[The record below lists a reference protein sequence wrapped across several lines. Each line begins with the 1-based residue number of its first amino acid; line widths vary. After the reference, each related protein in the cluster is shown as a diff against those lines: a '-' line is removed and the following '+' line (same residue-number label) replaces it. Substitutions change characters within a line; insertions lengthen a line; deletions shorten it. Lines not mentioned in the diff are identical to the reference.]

1 MIHNEESDMKSSHVV
16 APPSRSSSSLFM
28 HDIQIIVRP
37 AQAADIER
45 IMQMRQH
52 ARRVVM
58 HFGYEDLMQMIKRN
72 ACLVAD
78 TGPLLWGFVCT
89 SVYQKNLVML
99 RGLGL
104 LNGWRIDDGLSHL
117 LRPLESM
124 LRARED
130 RFLMHLAVDVW
141 LAAPLMRQGFVP
153 HDYIIHF
160 ERSAPPRPLLP
171 DFTIPGVR
179 LRALGRHEISEL
191 TLLDHQAFEWPWQFS
206 SGELVKWLMTADR
219 LVVLE
224 HEQQMVGYACVQ
236 VHGEHAQIIRLAI
249 APAWQGRGFGRYLL
263 ADALDFIAERG
274 ATYVT
279 LNTQWQNVTSQR
291 LYKGFGFRAIGRR
304 IPVLIK
310 DLQEA

>member
-1 MIHNEESDMKSSHVV
+1 
-16 APPSRSSSSLFM
+16 M

-37 AQAADIER
+37 AQVADIER

-58 HFGYEDLMQMIKRN
+58 HFGYEDLMQMVKRN

-89 SVYQKNLVML
+89 AGYQKNLVML

-124 LRARED
+124 LRARGD

-160 ERSAPPRPLLP
+160 ERAAPPRPLLP
-171 DFTIPGVR
+171 DFIIPGVT
-179 LRALGRHEISEL
+179 LRALGRHEITDL

-224 HEQQMVGYACVQ
+224 HDQQMVGYTCVQ
-236 VHGEHAQIIRLAI
+236 VHGEHAQIVRLAI
-249 APAWQGRGFGRYLL
+249 APAWQGNGFGRYLL
-263 ADALDFIAERG
+263 ADALDFIAEKG

-279 LNTQWQNVTSQR
+279 LNTQWQNVSSQR

>member
-1 MIHNEESDMKSSHVV
+1 
-16 APPSRSSSSLFM
+16 M

-37 AQAADIER
+37 AQVADIER

-58 HFGYEDLMQMIKRN
+58 HFGYEDLMQMVKRN

-78 TGPLLWGFVCT
+78 TGPLLWGFVCA
-89 SVYQKNLVML
+89 SGYQKNLVML

-124 LRARED
+124 LRARGD

-160 ERSAPPRPLLP
+160 ERSAPAHPMLP
-171 DFTIPGVR
+171 DFTIPGVT
-179 LRALGRHEISEL
+179 LRALDRHEISDL

-224 HEQQMVGYACVQ
+224 HDRQLVGYTCVQ
-236 VHGEHAQIIRLAI
+236 VHGEHAQIVRLAI
-249 APAWQGRGFGRYLL
+249 SPAWQGRGFGRHLL
-263 ADALDFIAERG
+263 ADALDYIAERG

>member
-1 MIHNEESDMKSSHVV
+1 
-16 APPSRSSSSLFM
+16 M

-37 AQAADIER
+37 ALAADIER

-58 HFGYEDLMQMIKRN
+58 HFGYEDLMQMVKRS

-78 TGPLLWGFVCT
+78 TGPLLWGFVCA
-89 SVYQKNLVML
+89 SGYQKKLVML

-117 LRPLESM
+117 LRPLE
-124 LRARED
+124 RALLARGD

-160 ERSAPPRPLLP
+160 ERTAPSRPLLP
-171 DFTIPGVR
+171 DFTIPDVT
-179 LRALGRHEISEL
+179 LRALGRHEINDL
-191 TLLDHQAFEWPWQFS
+191 TVLDHQAFDWPWQFS

-219 LVVLE
+219 LAVLE
-224 HEQQMVGYACVQ
+224 HNRQMVGYVCVQ
-236 VHGEHAQIIRLAI
+236 VHGEHAQIVRLAI
-249 APAWQGRGFGRYLL
+249 SPAWQGKGFGRYLL

-279 LNTQWQNVTSQR
+279 LNTQWQNVSSQR